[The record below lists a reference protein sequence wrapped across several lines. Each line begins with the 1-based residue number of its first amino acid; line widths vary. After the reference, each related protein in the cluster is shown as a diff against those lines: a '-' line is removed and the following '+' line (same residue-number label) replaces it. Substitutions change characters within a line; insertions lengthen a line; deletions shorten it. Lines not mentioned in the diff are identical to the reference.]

1 MHVKADLHLH
11 TTASDGELSPEGL
24 ATLARE
30 SGLEAIA
37 LTDHDTVA
45 GASSAEKL
53 ALEHGIRVI
62 PGVEVSIDYDPGT
75 LHVLGYFPTF
85 PRGFEEVLGR
95 LQHARVVRLPRMLE
109 KLRALGMDLL
119 ESDVRSISQGGQVG
133 RPHVAKA
140 LMKKGYVRDF
150 EEAFARYLGKGRP
163 AYVEKDRMRSAE
175 AIRAIRDAGGMPVL
189 AHPFTLGLGK
199 GELASFV
206 RGLREEGLKGMEIF
220 YPDHTRPQKKH
231 YLELALELGLVP
243 TGGTDFHAPLPGG
256 VRPGRFGLD
265 TKSYVLFLEKL
276 YRA

>member
-11 TTASDGELSPEGL
+11 TKASDGELSPEGL
-24 ATLARE
+24 VSMARE

-37 LTDHDTVA
+37 LTDHDTIA
-45 GASSAEKL
+45 GALSAEGL

-75 LHVLGYFPTF
+75 FHVLGYFPTC
-85 PRGFEEVLGR
+85 PRGFEKVLER
-95 LQHARVVRLPRMLE
+95 LQHARVARLPRMLE
-109 KLRALGMDLL
+109 KLRALGMDLS
-119 ESDVRSISQGGQVG
+119 ESDVRDISQGGQVG

-140 LMKKGYVRDF
+140 LMRKGYVRDF

-163 AYVEKDRMRSAE
+163 AYVEKDRMHSAE
-175 AIRAIRDAGGMPVL
+175 AIGAIRDAGGMPVL

-199 GELASFV
+199 GELSAFV
-206 RGLREEGLKGMEIF
+206 RGLRQEGLEGMEIF

-231 YLELALELGLVP
+231 YLALAGELGLVP

-256 VRPGRFGLD
+256 VTPGRFGLD
-265 TKSYVLFLEKL
+265 RESYALFLEKL